1 MLVEASRGHTGIL
14 IGVCGDGVR
23 GHRIVTRPPS
33 AAGRASRSA
42 VDLNA
47 TARAA
52 VSAGQCVA
60 ASAVPTS
67 ASSASVAASA
77 APDRRS
83 LLVDIASL
91 LFKVGAF
98 AALFVVLFSF
108 VFGAFRYADVSMA
121 PRIADG
127 DMAIDYRLDKD
138 YAARDAIV
146 FSYDGNRL
154 IGRVVALAGDVVDI
168 TADGLEINGS
178 LQQEADIQGATT
190 QVSGGV
196 TFPLTV
202 GEGQVFVLG
211 DNREEALDSRTF
223 GCVDIDRTE
232 GTLVALLR
240 TRGM

>member
-1 MLVEASRGHTGIL
+1 MS
-14 IGVCGDGVR
+14 IGACGEGVR
-23 GHRIVTRPPS
+23 GRRIATRPRS
-33 AAGRASRSA
+33 AADRASHSV
-42 VDLNA
+42 VDRDA
-47 TARAA
+47 TALAA
-52 VSAGQCVA
+52 ASAEQCVA
-60 ASAVPTS
+60 ASAVPAS
-67 ASSASVAASA
+67 ASSASAAASVAA
-77 APDRRS
+77 DRRS

-91 LFKVGAF
+91 LFKVGVF
-98 AALFVVLFSF
+98 AALFVMLFSF

-154 IGRVVALAGDVVDI
+154 VGRVVALAGDVVDI
-168 TADGLEINGS
+168 TSDGLEINGS
-178 LQQEADIQGATT
+178 LQQETDIQGATT

-240 TRGM
+240 TRGI

>member
-1 MLVEASRGHTGIL
+1 MSKSNEQTVRPLERESLHATPLGGGAAHSGFAPAIGRVQGSSQGFSAPAAEA
-14 IGVCGDGVR
+14 
-23 GHRIVTRPPS
+23 
-33 AAGRASRSA
+33 
-42 VDLNA
+42 
-47 TARAA
+47 
-52 VSAGQCVA
+52 A
-60 ASAVPTS
+60 ASARPS
-67 ASSASVAASA
+67 GQ
-77 APDRRS
+77 RS
-83 LLVDIASL
+83 LLVDIALL
-91 LFKVGAF
+91 LFKVAVF

-127 DMAIDYRLDKD
+127 DMTIDYRLDKD

-146 FSYDGNRL
+146 FSYEGDRM
-154 IGRVVALAGDVVDI
+154 IGRVVALAGDEVDI
-168 TADGLEINGS
+168 TAEGLKINGS
-178 LQQEADIQGATT
+178 LQQETDIQGKTT

-223 GCVDIDRTE
+223 GCVDIDKTE
-232 GTLVALLR
+232 GTLVAILR